1 MVFEKAYHE
10 LNSKMTFS
18 QALYAMKTGHK
29 VAREGWNGKNQH
41 IEIIDSIS
49 YKNHQGEIVN
59 AKHETMGNQAI
70 AFVGTQGIQV
80 GWLASQSDLLSHDWI
95 IVDQE

>member
-1 MVFEKAYHE
+1 ME
-10 LNSKMTFS
+10 
-18 QALYAMKTGHK
+18 
-29 VAREGWNGKNQH
+29 KNQH

-95 IVDQE
+95 IVD